1 MEALRFVLLVII
13 IDCGSAFVFGLIL
26 LPVGFGRNGKNE
38 RGGEGRGGEEEIK
51 FFEGV
56 VFVASAIQMHEIRSN
71 LIVFT
76 NLWLEK
82 PSVKLEN
89 G

>member
-1 MEALRFVLLVII
+1 MPLLII
-13 IDCGSAFVFGLIL
+13 IDCGSAFIFSLIL
-26 LPVGFGRNGKNE
+26 LPVGFGQNGKSE
-38 RGGEGRGGEEEIK
+38 RGGEGRGEEEVIK

-76 NLWLEK
+76 HWWLQK

-89 G
+89 R

>member
-1 MEALRFVLLVII
+1 MQ
-13 IDCGSAFVFGLIL
+13 
-26 LPVGFGRNGKNE
+26 NGKSE
-38 RGGEGRGGEEEIK
+38 RGGEGTGEEEVIT

-56 VFVASAIQMHEIRSN
+56 VFVASAIKMHEIRSN

-76 NLWLEK
+76 HWWLQK

-89 G
+89 R

>member
-1 MEALRFVLLVII
+1 MKALRFLLLVII
-13 IDCGSAFVFGLIL
+13 IDCGSALVFGLIL
-26 LPVGFGRNGKNE
+26 LPVGFGRNGKSE

-56 VFVASAIQMHEIRSN
+56 VSVASAIQMHEIRSN

-76 NLWLEK
+76 HWWLEK

-89 G
+89 R

>member
-1 MEALRFVLLVII
+1 M
-13 IDCGSAFVFGLIL
+13 
-26 LPVGFGRNGKNE
+26 GKVSGEE
-38 RGGEGRGGEEEIK
+38 RGGEGRGGEEEIQ

-76 NLWLEK
+76 HWWLEK

-89 G
+89 R

>member
-1 MEALRFVLLVII
+1 MKALRFVLIVII
-13 IDCGSAFVFGLIL
+13 IDCGSAFIFGLIL
-26 LPVGFGRNGKNE
+26 LPVVLGRNGKSE
-38 RGGEGRGGEEEIK
+38 RGGEGRGGEEEIN

-76 NLWLEK
+76 HWWLEK

-89 G
+89 R